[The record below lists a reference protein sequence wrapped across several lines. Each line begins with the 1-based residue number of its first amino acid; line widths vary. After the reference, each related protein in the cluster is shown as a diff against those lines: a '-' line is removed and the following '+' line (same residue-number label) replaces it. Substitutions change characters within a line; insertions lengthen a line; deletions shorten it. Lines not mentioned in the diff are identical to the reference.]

1 MSPVDPLFSVS
12 AGRTPEVS
20 FVKKKKHITG
30 LVVLVSLLVFLAVP
44 AWGRASVEDI
54 LDGRTAFHWGRNF
67 LCWVVHYPEDIVEPW
82 VRSQAGAGGDPS
94 GKMAEGFRKS
104 LRLDDSTPLLL
115 SVHGFTAEPVLLKP
129 LSERFYLEL
138 ENGERVHPES
148 YESVFDDPLAGL
160 VQGLVFFPKV
170 KGPFTPVLKAPSG
183 RELAFEFPEERENR
197 IRREEAQSLREKYD
211 EAATAKKQD
220 VERLI
225 RRARR
230 EALEEAEDRWQE
242 DLKELRMKLE
252 EIAAQRDMLR
262 KRLDKAL
269 AEAAAAKRQGAPA
282 DKLDSGAPEN
292 TQDSADV
299 TQPDSAAKKRGWGR
313 DQVVELFVVD
323 WKKGDHES
331 MRQYLSPALREE
343 VNGAGSMAVFLK
355 DKVLPAKLP
364 SDAKVKDEG
373 GESAKVVYANKV
385 LFVRTLQ
392 SAELGLFRGA
402 GGWFVGRIE

>member
-1 MSPVDPLFSVS
+1 MS
-12 AGRTPEVS
+12 AARAPEVS
-20 FVKKKKHITG
+20 FVTKTRRIHG
-30 LVVLVSLLVFLAVP
+30 LAVLAVFLTVLAAP
-44 AWGRASVEDI
+44 AWGRAAVEDI

-67 LCWVVHYPEDIVEPW
+67 LCWVVHYPEDIVDPW

-94 GKMAEGFRKS
+94 GEMAKEFRDA

-115 SVHGFTAEPVLLKP
+115 SVHVFTAEPVILKQ

-148 YESVFDDPLAGL
+148 YESVFDDPLTGL

-170 KGPFTPVLKAPSG
+170 EGPFTPVLKAPSG
-183 RELAFEFPEERENR
+183 RELAFEFPEERESR
-197 IRREEAQSLREKYD
+197 IRKEEAEKLREQYD

-220 VERLI
+220 VERLV
-225 RRARR
+225 RQARR
-230 EALEEAEDRWQE
+230 EALDEAEALWQE

-262 KRLDKAL
+262 RRLDEAL
-269 AEAAAAKRQGAPA
+269 AAAAAAKRQGGRVEDTGGP
-282 DKLDSGAPEN
+282 KVTQAPEE
-292 TQDSADV
+292 AP
-299 TQPDSAAKKRGWGR
+299 QPGPAAEERGWGR
-313 DQVVELFVVD
+313 NQVVERFVVD

-331 MRQYLSPALREE
+331 MERYLSPALREE
-343 VNGAGSMAVFLK
+343 VDDAGSMAAFLK
-355 DKVLPAKLP
+355 GRVLPAKLP
-364 SDAKVKDEG
+364 PDAKIKDEG
-373 GESAKVVYANKV
+373 GETAKVVYASKV
-385 LFVRTLQ
+385 LFVRTLE

>member
-1 MSPVDPLFSVS
+1 MLLFFVS
-12 AGRTPEVS
+12 AVWTPEVS
-20 FVKKKKHITG
+20 FVRKTKHIHG
-30 LVVLVSLLVFLAVP
+30 LFMVVSLLALLAAP
-44 AWGRASVEDI
+44 AWGRAAVEDI
-54 LDGRTAFHWGRNF
+54 LDGRTAFHWGSNF
-67 LCWVVHYPEDIVEPW
+67 LCWVVHYPEDMVEPW

-129 LSERFYLEL
+129 LHERFYLEL
-138 ENGERVHPES
+138 ENGERVYPKS
-148 YESVFDDPLAGL
+148 YESVLDEPLTGL

-170 KGPFTPVLKAPSG
+170 EGAFTPVLEAPSG
-183 RELAFEFPEERENR
+183 RELAFEFPEEKENR
-197 IRREEAQSLREKYD
+197 IRREEAERLREKYD
-211 EAATAKKQD
+211 EAAVAKKQD

-225 RRARR
+225 RQARS
-230 EALEEAEDRWQE
+230 EALEEAEARQQE

-262 KRLDKAL
+262 KRLDEAL
-269 AEAAAAKRQGAPA
+269 AEVAAAKRQGGPA
-282 DKLDSGAPEN
+282 DRADTGAPKD
-292 TQDSADV
+292 TQAPEDAL
-299 TQPDSAAKKRGWGR
+299 QPGPAAEERGWGR

-343 VNGAGSMAVFLK
+343 VAGAGSMAAFLK
-355 DKVLPAKLP
+355 ERVLPERLP
-364 SDAKVKDEG
+364 SDAKIQDEG
-373 GESAKVVYANKV
+373 GKTAKVVYANKV